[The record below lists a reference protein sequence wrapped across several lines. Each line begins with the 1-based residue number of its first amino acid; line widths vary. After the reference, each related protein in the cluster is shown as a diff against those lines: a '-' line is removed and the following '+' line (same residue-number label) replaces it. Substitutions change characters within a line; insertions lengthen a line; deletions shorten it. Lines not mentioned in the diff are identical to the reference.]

1 MKLTLRIKTNNN
13 VKSFSILITGDPKKI
28 IFHFD
33 TDDQVYSCIKQLE
46 PIKIE
51 VMQFC
56 KELYDKNCKEYE
68 LISRSM
74 IPSEI
79 MMDWD
84 KQIIP
89 LLRQYKIQNLLSQ

>member
-1 MKLTLRIKTNNN
+1 MKLTLRIKTNTNI
-13 VKSFSILITGDPKKI
+13 KELSIKIEGDPNP

-68 LISRSM
+68 LIYKLM
-74 IPSEI
+74 MPSEI